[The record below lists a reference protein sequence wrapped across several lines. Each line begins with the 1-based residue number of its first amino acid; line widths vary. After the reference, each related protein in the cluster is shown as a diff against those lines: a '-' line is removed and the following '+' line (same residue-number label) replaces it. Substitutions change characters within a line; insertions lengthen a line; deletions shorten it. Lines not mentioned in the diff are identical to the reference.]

1 MSRHDDYS
9 DDSGNF
15 ERFKK
20 RPKNPQKG
28 KQNRSNEKQMIRD
41 HFVNNNN
48 DELDDFNDD
57 FMEKWERS

>member
-1 MSRHDDYS
+1 MSRHDEYS

-28 KQNRSNEKQMIRD
+28 KHNRSNEKQMIRD
-41 HFVNNNN
+41 HFPQSQN
-48 DELDDFNDD
+48 DNWDDYEEFI
-57 FMEKWERS
+57 EKWERK